1 MCTDCNEITIP
12 IGPTGPPGPTGPA
25 GVASAVTV
33 KDAQGHTVTNC
44 TEIRFID
51 SDALVT
57 NLGGGIA
64 TVQLVPA
71 ATVWNNLQGLNWYN
85 YGTTSSFLPQY
96 TIEGNKIT
104 FRGLLYLP
112 LEYSG
117 SGWAITNGNSYLSIP
132 SAALDTTAVT
142 VISNANNNNGTPQG
156 RFITNNI
163 VTNKNLP
170 LNATP
175 VNRDIS
181 FSNVPAYRRYSSDNV
196 AVYRTVVDLKIGSVV
211 TPFVNGTDVGSGC
224 LMVFAPYQAEYD
236 GNGTP
241 PLGND
246 PLGLAIS
253 RVTGDIIAADYI
265 ASTDDDPFTV
275 PAATAGTRRNAF
287 TVNAHNILSLGGFII
302 NLEGLSGYLN

>member
-12 IGPTGPPGPTGPA
+12 IGPTGPPGPTGAA
-25 GVASAVTV
+25 GAASAVTV
-33 KDAQGHTVTNC
+33 KDAQGHTVTNT

-51 SDALVT
+51 DTALVT
-57 NLGGGIA
+57 DLGGGKA
-64 TVQLVPA
+64 TVEFVPA
-71 ATVWNNLQGLNWYN
+71 ATVWTDLQGLNWYN
-85 YGTTSSFLPQY
+85 YTTTSSFLPQY

-117 SGWAITNGNSYLSIP
+117 SGWAITNGNSYLTIP
-132 SAALDTTAVT
+132 SALLDTTAVT
-142 VISNANNNNGTPQG
+142 VVSNANNNNGTPQG
-156 RFITNNI
+156 RFITNDI

-170 LNATP
+170 LAATP

-181 FSNVPAYRRYSSDNV
+181 FSNVPAYRRYSSGNV
-196 AVYRTVVDLKIGSVV
+196 AVYRTVVDLRIGSLV
-211 TPFVNGTDVGSGC
+211 TPYVNGANSGSGC
-224 LMVFAPYQAEYD
+224 LMVFSPFAGEYD
-236 GNGTP
+236 GSGNP

-253 RVTGDIIAADYI
+253 RVSAGVTAADYI
-265 ASTDDDPFTV
+265 ASTDNNPFTV
-275 PAATAGTRRNAF
+275 PAAAANNPF
-287 TVNAHNILSLGGFII
+287 TVDAHNILSLGGFII